1 MEVPRAHQTHK
12 EAGLSYVTSNCLT
25 SVVVNYYII
34 IIIVI
39 IIIFY
44 LYKPPNTLQISGSD
58 KNPYHANEVAG
69 WERAERHQ
77 QNSKVLVKITLARA

>member
-1 MEVPRAHQTHK
+1 VQVPRAHQTHK

-34 IIIVI
+34 IIIIVI
-39 IIIFY
+39 IIILY

-58 KNPYHANEVAG
+58 KNPYHANDVAG
-69 WERAERHQ
+69 AP
-77 QNSKVLVKITLARA
+77 S